1 MGEGLGHSAG
11 MGHTGSQGVNV
22 FPSFETPQVLSL
34 PPGGLR
40 VTWILLN
47 WACIKSDPTSI
58 AGRVGVT

>member
-1 MGEGLGHSAG
+1 M
-11 MGHTGSQGVNV
+11 
-22 FPSFETPQVLSL
+22 FPSSEMAQVLSL

-47 WACIKSDPTSI
+47 WACVKSDPTSI